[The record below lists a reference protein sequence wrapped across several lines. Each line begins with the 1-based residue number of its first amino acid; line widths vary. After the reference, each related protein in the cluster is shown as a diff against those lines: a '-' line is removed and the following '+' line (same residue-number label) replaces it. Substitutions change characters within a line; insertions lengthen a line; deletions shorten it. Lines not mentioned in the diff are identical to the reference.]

1 MGEIHI
7 SDRIV
12 VKDDLLPPT
21 IYENLARFTSS
32 QRMEFGS
39 RSNSMTDPHGHWSR
53 KFIAAGNHNLA
64 DLSSMLSETDEFTPL
79 EEAWKWLRTS
89 GLTGSVLIRCYL
101 NGYTYGTDG
110 YFHTDSHRAD
120 EHTVIVYM
128 NEDWEPDWAGETVFL
143 DDDGDIIKSVLPRRN
158 RAVIFPS
165 NVLHAGRSV
174 SRKCTVLRET
184 MIFKTRKKRSR
195 DFEKLSEFLR
205 KIGAM
210 NFTHQRGTLHDHLV
224 RTFSNLEKRGFDRN
238 VCFAGGLHAIYG
250 TNAFRHAVVTRASR
264 SRIVEAFGEKAEY
277 LAYLFS
283 ILERPKTLESPLKL
297 EGQTAVVETRN
308 KDKLSLERTIFDDLR
323 KIECA
328 NLADQ
333 KVLERYETLCE
344 NWRRHG
350 SEHQKQSSALR
361 QV

>member
-1 MGEIHI
+1 
-7 SDRIV
+7 
-12 VKDDLLPPT
+12 
-21 IYENLARFTSS
+21 
-32 QRMEFGS
+32 
-39 RSNSMTDPHGHWSR
+39 
-53 KFIAAGNHNLA
+53 
-64 DLSSMLSETDEFTPL
+64 
-79 EEAWKWLRTS
+79 
-89 GLTGSVLIRCYL
+89 
-101 NGYTYGTDG
+101 
-110 YFHTDSHRAD
+110 
-120 EHTVIVYM
+120 
-128 NEDWEPDWAGETVFL
+128 
-143 DDDGDIIKSVLPRRN
+143 
-158 RAVIFPS
+158 
-165 NVLHAGRSV
+165 
-174 SRKCTVLRET
+174 
-184 MIFKTRKKRSR
+184 
-195 DFEKLSEFLR
+195 
-205 KIGAM
+205 
-210 NFTHQRGTLHDHLV
+210 V